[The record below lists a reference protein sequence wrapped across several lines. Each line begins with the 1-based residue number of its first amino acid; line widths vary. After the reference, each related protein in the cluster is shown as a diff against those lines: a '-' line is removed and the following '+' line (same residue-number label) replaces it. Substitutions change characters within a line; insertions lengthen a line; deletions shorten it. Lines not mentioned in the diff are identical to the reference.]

1 MAIVDARDVGR
12 GATHA
17 SAGVLAPYIEAH
29 EGGTLL
35 DLTVRSLELYDAWID
50 GIRAESGIDVEYRRS
65 GSLEVALDARTAS
78 RLLQMPAR
86 FAAREKLLWLDAAQ
100 ARRTEP
106 ALSDSALGALAVPA
120 HGYVAAT
127 VLTEALARAAIAR
140 GASVHNDLSRQPRS
154 IAGVISS
161 RSAPWMAAPGGQS
174 EWWWPA
180 GSWTGQLEGL
190 GSAAHDVRPVRGQLL
205 RVIWRSTP
213 LRQVIWGPDCY
224 LVPWADGTVLIGATV
239 EDVGFDERNTV
250 AGVRTLLVAAQNLL
264 PGMEDA
270 TFLEA
275 RVGLRPA
282 TSDGLPIIGQSDS
295 TDRVVYATGHYRNG
309 ILLAPLT
316 AKLIADLVIDNRRDP
331 VPRRS
336 PLEEEFRGCSPS
348 PTSAICHG
356 RCSVYEVLQ
365 VDGGLARMASKVTL
379 ES

>member
-1 MAIVDARDVGR
+1 MDVLVVGAGIIGCAVARELAVRDVNVAIVDARDVGR

-106 ALSDSALGALAVPA
+106 ALSDSALGALAVPT

-140 GASVHNDLSRQPRS
+140 GASVHSHCHVTAIDCQGDLVEVRAVDGRS
-154 IAGVISS
+154 WRAKRVVV
-161 RSAPWMAAPGGQS
+161 A
-174 EWWWPA
+174 A

-190 GSAAHDVRPVRGQLL
+190 SSVAHDVRPVRGQLL

-316 AKLIADLVIDNRRDP
+316 AKLVADLVVDNRRDP
-331 VPRRS
+331 ILEALTPGRRVP
-336 PLEEEFRGCSPS
+336 G
-348 PTSAICHG
+348 
-356 RCSVYEVLQ
+356 V
-365 VDGGLARMASKVTL
+365 
-379 ES
+379 